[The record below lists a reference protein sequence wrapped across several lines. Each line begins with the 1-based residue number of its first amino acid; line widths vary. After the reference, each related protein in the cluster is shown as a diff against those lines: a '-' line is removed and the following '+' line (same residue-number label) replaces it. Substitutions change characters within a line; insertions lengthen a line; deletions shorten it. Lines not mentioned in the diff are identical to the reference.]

1 MATDNAFGV
10 NMFEPPKRH
19 TVTAIITVWEKE
31 GKEKVN
37 DFELQIERDTDF
49 ISLVERLTEAL
60 YG

>member
-1 MATDNAFGV
+1 MTDRLPTSNL
-10 NMFEPPKRH
+10 FEPAKRH